1 MTRAEE
7 VVVKAMFAK
16 PGEQEVSKLMTK
28 ESTKRDA
35 EPSCRNLQ
43 NKSSNPLRNNFMK
56 KLTEH
61 SPAKVTE

>member
-7 VVVKAMFAK
+7 VVVKATFAK

-28 ESTKRDA
+28 ETKRDA